1 MFNILKARLVQGY
14 RTGKFPHQ
22 PPVLPERFLGRPV
35 IDGSKCSAEISSQ
48 LSEMC
53 PADAISGSGNDLQ
66 LDLGKCIFCG
76 KCQEISCGGITF
88 SQEHA
93 VAALTRENLICN
105 TANSR
110 NYTPEEQVRCA
121 ITRLCGKS
129 LKIREVSAGGCAAC
143 ELDFNVLNTLAWDMG
158 RFGIQVVASPRH
170 ADCILVTGPVS
181 ENMALALQK
190 SFDAVPD
197 PAFVIACGACAIS
210 GGIYA
215 ESPETRGG
223 VCGMFKPDLYIPGCP
238 PHPTMILEGLLRL
251 MGKRFLQ
258 KKA

>member
-1 MFNILKARLVQGY
+1 MFNILKARFIQGY
-14 RTGKFPHQ
+14 RTGKFPYQ
-22 PPVLPERFLGRPV
+22 DPVLPERFLGRPV
-35 IDGSKCSAEISSQ
+35 IDAEKCTPELCRKLAE
-48 LSEMC
+48 LC
-53 PADAISGSGNDLQ
+53 PADAITGEGRDLQ
-66 LDLGKCIFCG
+66 LDLGKCIYCG
-76 KCQEISCGGITF
+76 KCQEASSGGIAF
-88 SQEHA
+88 SREYA
-93 VAALTRENLICN
+93 VASFTRDALICTAEN
-105 TANSR
+105 TAN
-110 NYTPEEQVRCA
+110 YTTAEQINCA
-121 ITRLCGKS
+121 ISRLCGKS

-170 ADCILVTGPVS
+170 ADCILVTGPVT

-215 ESPETRGG
+215 DSPETRSG
-223 VCGMFKPDLYIPGCP
+223 VCSMFTPDLYIPGCP

-251 MGKRFLQ
+251 MGKRFLR
-258 KKA
+258 KK